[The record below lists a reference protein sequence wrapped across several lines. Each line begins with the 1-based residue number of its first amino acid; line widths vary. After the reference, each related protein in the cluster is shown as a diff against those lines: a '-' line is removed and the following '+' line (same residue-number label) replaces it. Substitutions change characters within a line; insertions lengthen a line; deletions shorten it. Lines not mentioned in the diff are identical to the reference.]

1 MKYRLLCLSRVVTG
15 NSDTLV
21 CFLKKGLDVI
31 YVLWRDVLFND
42 WRSYHTRR
50 MDDAND
56 VGRHEQKEVG
66 NVQRHPI
73 VFTP

>member
-1 MKYRLLCLSRVVTG
+1 MKYRLLCFVSCRYW
-15 NSDTLV
+15 NSNTLV

-31 YVLWRDVLFND
+31 YVLWGDVLFND
-42 WRSYHTRR
+42 WRSCFHSR